1 RKTHES
7 IGGALPER
15 MNIVLSRDP
24 DYKPDGYVASNLK
37 EAIEVIHEFGS
48 PDMTKAFIIGGAEIY
63 RQYLP
68 ECDELYLTVV
78 NAPDIEGDAYFTASL
93 ANFKCVDVEWVFKD
107 ERNEYSMRFERWVRC

>member
-1 RKTHES
+1 AIVAMSFPNGVIGKGGKLPWKLPEDMRRFRALTLGYPVIMGRKTHES

-48 PDMTKAFIIGGAEIY
+48 PDMTKAFIIGGAE
-63 RQYLP
+63 
-68 ECDELYLTVV
+68 
-78 NAPDIEGDAYFTASL
+78 
-93 ANFKCVDVEWVFKD
+93 
-107 ERNEYSMRFERWVRC
+107 